1 MKFNSVSIVLT
12 NVTDEDVAINVVF
25 DPPLP
30 EDENDIE
37 DQPCLNMLEIM
48 LDAVEDI
55 EDGPEQYLQ

>member
-37 DQPCLNMLEIM
+37 DQPCLNMLEMM

>member
-37 DQPCLNMLEIM
+37 DQPCLNMLEMM
-48 LDAVEDI
+48 LDAVEDV

>member
-1 MKFNSVSIVLT
+1 MKFNSISIVLT
-12 NVTDEDVAINVVF
+12 NVSDEDVAINVVF

-30 EDENDIE
+30 ADENDIE

>member
-12 NVTDEDVAINVVF
+12 NVSDEDVAINVVF